1 MEENESKPIGKKPT
15 KRGRPRKKSEGLGDT
30 IEKITTATGIKAVVD
45 AFAEATGID
54 CGCDAR
60 KEKLNKLFRY
70 KKPECLTKDEYDF
83 LGTVVNKPVIKAE
96 EQAKINTIYN
106 RIFKDNVQPTTCG
119 SCLKSR
125 IVELKAVYN
134 AYDGA

>member
-1 MEENESKPIGKKPT
+1 MEENESKKTAKKPT

-45 AFAEATGID
+45 AFSEATGID

-70 KKPECLTKDEYDF
+70 KKPECLTKEEYDF
-83 LGTVVNKPVIKAE
+83 LAMVINNSVIKAV
-96 EQAKINTIYN
+96 EQAEINKIYN
-106 RIFKDNVQPTTCG
+106 RIFKDNVQATTCG

-125 IVELKAVYN
+125 IVELKAVYS
-134 AYDGA
+134 AYEA

>member
-1 MEENESKPIGKKPT
+1 MEENESKKTAKKPT

-45 AFAEATGID
+45 AFSKATGID

-70 KKPECLTKDEYDF
+70 KKPECLTKEEYDF
-83 LGTVVNKPVIKAE
+83 LATVINNSVIKVV
-96 EQAKINTIYN
+96 EQAEINKIYN

-125 IVELKAVYN
+125 IVELKAVYS
-134 AYDGA
+134 AYEA